1 MGLYGAYFAVRGVDP
16 TGLLLLLD
24 GTTAAAAAAYASG
37 VGPCAGAG
45 VGTGVATGG
54 ATVAG
59 TPILVTA
66 GGCVL
71 AAGAGYG
78 VGRCI
83 DHYATGPLTRTF
95 CDWWWPLE
103 QPAPV
108 PRPFPRSNPNKP
120 CPCTI
125 NAQVTN
131 KAAYNLRNLAE
142 SGWKR
147 NGKPITE
154 PFSNHFEAA
163 LYEYKYGKT
172 AHDNLILKH
181 NPSFAGESHLSEFDG
196 PCSGLKSKIRTLGPQ
211 IIACQRNNQIV
222 PKECSDALS
231 SASNTLVRYCD
242 PLGK

>member
-1 MGLYGAYFAVRGVDP
+1 MTFERKSEPRGNEILRAISFISAI
-16 TGLLLLLD
+16 LLFLH
-24 GTTAAAAAAYASG
+24 
-37 VGPCAGAG
+37 
-45 VGTGVATGG
+45 
-54 ATVAG
+54 
-59 TPILVTA
+59 
-66 GGCVL
+66 L
-71 AAGAGYG
+71 AAIPIYFGFG
-78 VGRCI
+78 VLVFG
-83 DHYATGPLTRTF
+83 GG
-95 CDWWWPLE
+95 
-103 QPAPV
+103 APV

-142 SGWKR
+142 SGWER

-154 PFSNHFEAA
+154 PFSSHFEAA
-163 LYEYKYGKT
+163 LYEYKYGKA

-196 PCSGLKSKIRTLGPQ
+196 PCSGLRSKIRTLGPQ

-231 SASNTLVRYCD
+231 NASNTLVRYCD